1 MWVISFLEDIV
12 VISEGVEKY
21 MALKTDVEVIIGGK
35 VVTLSGYESEEYLQR
50 IASYLNNKISE
61 YMHVESYRRCSMDLQ
76 HTLLEINIADDFF
89 KSKNQIIAMEED
101 LSQKEKDIYDLKH
114 ELVNNQMKTETIEKN
129 LKAAQDKNAE
139 LERKLI
145 ELQAELKNAKRG

>member
-1 MWVISFLEDIV
+1 MVIP
-12 VISEGVEKY
+12 EGVEKY

>member
-1 MWVISFLEDIV
+1 MVIP
-12 VISEGVEKY
+12 EGVEKY

-114 ELVNNQMKTETIEKN
+114 ELIASQIKLESKEKMIREYQN
-129 LKAAQDKNAE
+129 DMT
-139 LERKLI
+139 ERK
-145 ELQAELKNAKRG
+145 G

>member
-1 MWVISFLEDIV
+1 MVIP
-12 VISEGVEKY
+12 EGVEKY

-145 ELQAELKNAKRG
+145 ELQAELKNATRG